1 MKKASLA
8 ISGAACA
15 VASILMGASQSSNAD
30 YVSHAF
36 IDAGVEQS
44 QCIQAGIDAAKAIGI
59 MDARVTEGNFVV
71 YGMDSEGYSVQF
83 TCVARKGSAYVIVN
97 GPNSNKRGNLT
108 NAYKNEVNKAI
119 SVIKSA
125 E

>member
-8 ISGAACA
+8 ISGAAFA
-15 VASILMGASQSSNAD
+15 IATILMGASQSSNAD
-30 YVSHAF
+30 YVSHGFVEAN
-36 IDAGVEQS
+36 VEQS

-83 TCVARKGSAYVIVN
+83 ACLARKGSAYVIVN
-97 GPNSNKRGNLT
+97 GPNANKRGDLMST
-108 NAYKNEVNKAI
+108 YKTEVQKAI
-119 SVIKSA
+119 SVIESA

>member
-8 ISGAACA
+8 IFSAAFA
-15 VASILMGASQSSNAD
+15 VVTILMGASQSLNAD
-30 YVSHAF
+30 YASHAF

-83 TCVARKGSAYVIVN
+83 ACLAKKGSAL
-97 GPNSNKRGNLT
+97 S
-108 NAYKNEVNKAI
+108 
-119 SVIKSA
+119 
-125 E
+125 

>member
-1 MKKASLA
+1 MKKANLA
-8 ISGAACA
+8 ISGAAFA
-15 VASILMGASQSSNAD
+15 VAAILMGASQSSNAD

-71 YGMDSEGYSVQF
+71 YGMDGEGYSVQF
-83 TCVARKGSAYVIVN
+83 ACVARKGSAYVIVN
-97 GPNSNKRGNLT
+97 GPNSNKRADLMI
-108 NAYKNEVNKAI
+108 AYKKEVNKAI
-119 SVIKSA
+119 SAIQAA